1 MCGGRTEAE
10 RLGNEMALARHLFF
24 KAKLTNAPNHLS
36 PPSLDGLWRYCT
48 IKAIPYKPM
57 IRFIARLWA
66 KHSYI
71 FRLEAEVQTNIINA
85 GLPAKRAAEKR
96 AYAEQLEKDA
106 A

>member
-1 MCGGRTEAE
+1 MCRGRTEAE
-10 RLGNEMALARHLFF
+10 RFGHEMALAQHLFF

-85 GLPAKRAAEKR
+85 GLPAKSPVIQCNLA
-96 AYAEQLEKDA
+96 
-106 A
+106 